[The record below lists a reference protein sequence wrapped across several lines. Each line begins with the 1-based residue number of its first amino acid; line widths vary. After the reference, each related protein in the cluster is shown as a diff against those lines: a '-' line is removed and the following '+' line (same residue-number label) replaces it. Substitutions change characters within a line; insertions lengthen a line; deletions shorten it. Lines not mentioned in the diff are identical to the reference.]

1 MRPEVISRLKAN
13 LRGRAIL
20 PEDHDY
26 HEARRVYNGMIDKH
40 PKMIV
45 KCTNTADVRLAV
57 VFARENDFSHPIAS
71 RPWRIFGRRRQV
83 QRQLD
88 TGLKF

>member
-1 MRPEVISRLKAN
+1 MRPEVISKLKAN

-20 PEDHDY
+20 PEDQAY

-45 KCTNTADVRLAV
+45 KCANAADVRLAV
-57 VFARENDFSHPIAS
+57 ACARESDLPVAVRGGGTTARVW
-71 RPWRIFGRRRQV
+71 RPAMMAW
-83 QRQLD
+83 
-88 TGLKF
+88 